1 MSLQSIKEKLSE
13 IYEDL
18 AANVT
23 HIYCREDLMMAVD
36 LVFHSVLRFKFRQ
49 QWVTKGWVE
58 ALILGDTREGKTE
71 TVSHLIN
78 HYRAGE
84 LATGET
90 TSYAGL
96 LGGLQQNGKR
106 WAITWGKIPLN
117 DRRLL
122 ALDEVSGMDVADIAL
137 LSGVRSSGV
146 AQLTKI
152 QTEKTLAR
160 TRLLWI
166 SNPRS
171 GRKLETYTFGVSAV
185 RELIGKAEDISRFDF
200 ALTVANGEVSAK
212 VINRGM
218 IDAVPHKYTSEL
230 CSALVLWAWTRP
242 DDAVIFRADA
252 EEAILDLSEDM
263 SKIYSPAIPLV
274 QPAEQ
279 RIKIARLAVSL
290 AARLFS
296 TDDGNS
302 IVVKAE
308 HAQYI
313 VEYLKQIYN
322 KSSMSYN
329 LFSLSQS
336 MPADY
341 EVDHGALPAGLIG
354 EYNDFSLGTPLT
366 TVLMVQGIIKKQVL
380 MDSLAWD
387 KEKVAAFLNWTV
399 TNKLLQP
406 VYSGFAK
413 TALFNNLLKYLST
426 TKDVL
431 HVDETE
437 PPF

>member
-1 MSLQSIKEKLSE
+1 MSTQAIKDKLSE

-23 HIYCREDLMMAVD
+23 HIYCREDLMLAVD
-36 LVFHSVLRFKFRQ
+36 LVFHSVLRFKFRK
-49 QWVTKGWVE
+49 QWVAKGWVE

-71 TVSHLIN
+71 TVARLIN
-78 HYRAGE
+78 HYRSGE
-84 LATGET
+84 LTTGET

-96 LGGLQQNGKR
+96 LGGLQQNGKK

-122 ALDEVSGMDVADIAL
+122 AIDEASGMAVEDIAL

-152 QTEKTLAR
+152 QTEKTMSR
-160 TRLLWI
+160 TRLIWI

-171 GRKLETYTFGVSAV
+171 GRKLETYTFGISAV
-185 RELIGKAEDISRFDF
+185 RELIGKAEDISRFDL
-200 ALTVANGEVSAK
+200 AVTIANGEVSPK

-218 IDAVPHKYTSEL
+218 SDIVPHKYTSDL
-230 CSALVLWAWTRP
+230 CANLVLWAWTRP
-242 DDAVIFRADA
+242 DDAVVFGHET
-252 EEAILDLSEDM
+252 EEAILDLSEEL
-263 SKIYSPAIPLV
+263 SKEYSPAIPLV

-279 RIKIARLAVSL
+279 RIKIARMAVALAV
-290 AARLFS
+290 RLFS
-296 TDDGNS
+296 TDDGQT
-302 IVVKAE
+302 VLVKPE
-308 HAQYI
+308 HAQHI
-313 VEYLKQIYN
+313 VDFLRQIYN

-329 LFSLSQS
+329 LFSMSQS
-336 MPADY
+336 MPSDY
-341 EVDHGALPAGLIG
+341 TIDHGAIPVGLLQ
-354 EYNDFSLGTPLT
+354 EYGSYADGSPLT
-366 TVLMVQGIIKKQVL
+366 TVLLTQGVVKKTPL

-387 KEKVAAFLNWTV
+387 KERAASFFNWAV
-399 TNKLLQP
+399 TNRLLSP

-413 TALFNNLLKYLST
+413 TALFNNLLKYLAVEKSPS
-426 TKDVL
+426 L
-431 HVDETE
+431 PDEE